1 MDISENLIVTIS
13 GGFFTGVLV
22 GWALKKVVKLVAI
35 IIGLLLTGLAYLQYQ
50 QIAWIYWG
58 ELEGASE
65 AIVNALV
72 STMTKMFNSGHQDVA
87 ELAITNF
94 GIPMTS
100 SMSIG
105 IAIGFMKG

>member
-1 MDISENLIVTIS
+1 
-13 GGFFTGVLV
+13 
-22 GWALKKVVKLVAI
+22 VVKLVAI

-50 QIAWIYWG
+50 QIALINWG

-87 ELAITNF
+87 ELGYNKLWYSYDKQYVYWNRNWRYERVRKNYEQTEKHN
-94 GIPMTS
+94 
-100 SMSIG
+100 
-105 IAIGFMKG
+105 K